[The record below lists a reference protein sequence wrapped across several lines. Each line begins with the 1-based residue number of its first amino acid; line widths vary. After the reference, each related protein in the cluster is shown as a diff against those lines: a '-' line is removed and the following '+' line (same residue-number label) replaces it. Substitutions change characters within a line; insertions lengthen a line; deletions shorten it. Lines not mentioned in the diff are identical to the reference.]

1 VNLAEVLL
9 GAAATTPDAPALYGP
24 GATVSFGEL
33 AGLSARAAGVLLEQG
48 VGPGERVGLVAPN
61 SVEFVVGYLAILR
74 TGAIAVPLNPAAPP
88 PERQREI
95 AAVEP
100 CLIVVTDRDAVPG
113 VATIRL
119 DLDEL
124 APDRLPP
131 GRPGEHGDGPPGAD
145 GAGIVARSDDDVAV
159 LLFTAGTAGA
169 PRAAMLT
176 HGNLAANIRQVLDHP
191 GLRLTPSDVGF
202 AALPLFHVFG
212 LNVVL
217 GVSLAAGASV
227 VLVDRFDPAASLE
240 LFGRHGVAVLAA
252 VPTMYA
258 AWLAL
263 DAAAA
268 PAGSFASVRLAVSGA
283 AALPRDVAD
292 GFRARFGIVVHEGY
306 GLTEASPIVSTTAI
320 GADDAGSGPRPGSIG
335 VPLPGVEVRVVDAD
349 GADVLAGDPGEI
361 RVRGAN
367 VFAGYWHDEP
377 ATHSVLTDDGWL
389 CTGDIAVVD
398 EHGELH
404 LVDRAKDLVI
414 VSGFNVYPAEV
425 EEVLMAHPDVGEA
438 AVVGEPSPRTGEAVV
453 AYVVARP
460 GHHVDVDALAAHCT
474 RALAR
479 YKCPSRIEV
488 VDALPHTL
496 AGKLVRRELRSA

>member
-9 GAAATTPDAPALYGP
+9 GAAATTPEAPALYGP
-24 GATVSFGEL
+24 GGVVTFGEL
-33 AGLSARAAGVLLEQG
+33 AASSARAAGLLRGHG
-48 VGPGERVGLVAPN
+48 VGPDERVGLLAPN

-74 TGAIAVPLNPAAPP
+74 LGATVVPLNPAAPP
-88 PERQREI
+88 PELARELTT
-95 AAVEP
+95 VDP
-100 CLIVVTDRDAVPG
+100 CTVVVTDRESVPG
-113 VATIRL
+113 GTAIRL
-119 DLDEL
+119 DLE
-124 APDRLPP
+124 RLHP
-131 GRPGEHGDGPPGAD
+131 EGDGND
-145 GAGIVARSDDDVAV
+145 GIVARADDDVAV

-176 HGNLAANIRQVLDHP
+176 HGNLAANIRQVHDHP

-217 GVSLAAGASV
+217 GVALAAGASV
-227 VLVDRFDPAASLE
+227 VLVDHFDPAESLA
-240 LFGRHGVAVLAA
+240 LLGRHGVTVLAA

-263 DAAAA
+263 DDATA
-268 PAGSFASVRLAVSGA
+268 PADAFASVRLAVSGA
-283 AALPRDVAD
+283 AALGRDVAD
-292 GFRARFGIVVHEGY
+292 AFRARFGVVVHEGY
-306 GLTEASPIVSTTAI
+306 GLTEAAPIVATTAT
-320 GADDAGSGPRPGSIG
+320 GPDPRPGSIG
-335 VPLPGVEVRVVDAD
+335 APLPGVEVRVVDAD

-361 RVRGAN
+361 RVRGPN
-367 VFAGYWHDEP
+367 VFAGYWHDDA
-377 ATHSVLTDDGWL
+377 ATHAVLTDDGWL

-398 EHGELH
+398 ERGELH

-425 EEVLMAHPDVGEA
+425 EEVLMAHPDVAEA
-438 AVVGEPSPRTGEAVV
+438 AVVGEASARTGEAVV

-460 GHHVDVDALAAHCT
+460 GHVIDVDALAAHCT

-479 YKCPSRIEV
+479 YKCPARIEV

-496 AGKLVRRELRSA
+496 AGKLVRRELRSTPSPDRRSTPSPDRRSTEPSS